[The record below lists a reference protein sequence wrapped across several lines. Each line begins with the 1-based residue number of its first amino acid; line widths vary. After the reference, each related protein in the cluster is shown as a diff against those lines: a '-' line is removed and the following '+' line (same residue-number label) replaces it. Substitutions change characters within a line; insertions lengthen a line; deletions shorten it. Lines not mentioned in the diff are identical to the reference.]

1 MRKIEREWFGPF
13 EPCPDTLKIALKAM
27 LASTSAPFYDDS
39 KDRILEVVRAQFSLV
54 FEVPDM
60 LDYPPKKKKFNTQ
73 EFTFSDAVPV
83 FLEDKRT
90 LFFLPIDVKAV
101 VKSRY
106 APKRI
111 FYLEKISFNRLD
123 KYDIEVDFWPEIQ
136 PEYLK
141 KHFDQES
148 LVRAVKF
155 KGKRA
160 VATIEPGYSMQG
172 DALREIVAEKMNG
185 LYPEI
190 RDVFFNDIKEQC
202 GLNGFLKYGQKNN
215 VIDWTEL
222 R

>member
-13 EPCPDTLKIALKAM
+13 EPHPDTLKIALRAM

-148 LVRAVKF
+148 PVRAVKF